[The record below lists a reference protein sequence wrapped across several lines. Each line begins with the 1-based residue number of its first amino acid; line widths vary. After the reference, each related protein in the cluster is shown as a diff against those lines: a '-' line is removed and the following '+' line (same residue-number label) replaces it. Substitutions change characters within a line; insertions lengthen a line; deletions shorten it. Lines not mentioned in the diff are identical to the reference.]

1 MEKEIRYRKVGE
13 GRIVESEEPV
23 KGMARKSIARS
34 DEGRCSKHYKYIGTA
49 LYKIWNSKL

>member
-1 MEKEIRYRKVGE
+1 MEKEIRYRKVGK

-23 KGMARKSIARS
+23 KGMARKSIAPS
-34 DEGRCSKHYKYIGTA
+34 DEGRCSKHCKYIDTA